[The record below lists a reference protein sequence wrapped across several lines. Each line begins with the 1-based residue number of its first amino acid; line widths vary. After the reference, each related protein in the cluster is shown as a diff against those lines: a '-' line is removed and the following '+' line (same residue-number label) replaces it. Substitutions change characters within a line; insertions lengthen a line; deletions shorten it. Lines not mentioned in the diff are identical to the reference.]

1 MSLREAVTEFLT
13 DEAVMLDEGRFEDWL
28 ETITDDFRYWM
39 PVDPAQEDPSQ
50 GVAHIHDDHAMI
62 SARMHRLAHPRA
74 FSAEPPPDTVRLV
87 GSVRVTDE
95 GEGGVIVARSSL
107 ILLEHRDR
115 DRFEV
120 DTRSFG
126 ARVRHELVRHGETF
140 CIRFKRVDA
149 LGQRGSF
156 NALMVPF

>member
-1 MSLREAVTEFLT
+1 MREAVAQFLT

-39 PVDPAQEDPSQ
+39 PVDPEQRDPAE

-87 GSVRVTDE
+87 GSVRVMEDGGE
-95 GEGGVIVARSSL
+95 GEAVVVRSSL

-126 ARVRHELVRHGETF
+126 ARVRHELVRRGDTF
-140 CIRFKRVDA
+140 LMRFKRVDA